1 MLVAIRNAL
10 YANRG
15 AVDIPNTHTTR
26 LLSGLLFSEGYIED
40 ILYQANHLC
49 LILARNRVTDL
60 AVCSTP
66 GRPLF
71 VRAHEIPTAMN
82 GLGTIFLSTSYGL
95 LTDSEARRLKVG
107 GEVLCAIW

>member
-10 YANRG
+10 YAQRG
-15 AVDIPNTHTTR
+15 AVTIPNTHTTQ
-26 LLSGLLFSEGYIED
+26 LLSGLLLSEGYLED
-40 ILYQANHLC
+40 ILCQPDHLS
-49 LILARNRVTDL
+49 LQFAPNRLTDL

-82 GLGTIFLSTSYGL
+82 GLGTVFLSTSHGL
-95 LTDSEARRLKVG
+95 LTDSEARRLKIG
-107 GEVLCAIW
+107 GEVLCSIW